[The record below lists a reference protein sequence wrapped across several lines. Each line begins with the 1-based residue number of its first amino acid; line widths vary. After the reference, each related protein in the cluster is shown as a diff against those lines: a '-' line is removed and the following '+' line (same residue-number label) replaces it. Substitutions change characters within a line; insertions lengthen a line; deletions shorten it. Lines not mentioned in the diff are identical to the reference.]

1 MSTRMMKI
9 AWGAGVLL
17 VFGIAATLA
26 LGAQVGSEG
35 QVATFEAKLSPGA
48 LPRDR
53 LAPIKIRVEGE
64 FQATPENHL
73 AQLVSIEIGVN
84 RHGQMFTD
92 GLPTC
97 RYQQLV
103 ATDSSTALKV
113 CGDAQV
119 GHGILTATTAFA
131 EQKRTHSK
139 AKILAF
145 NGRQPGGGTV
155 IFLHINGHSPGPF
168 TVVIPIKVRRTQ
180 GTFGTT
186 FFAVMPG
193 YARRWAYLTK
203 FRFVIGR
210 HFKVDGHDQ
219 SFLMASCPAP
229 KGLNGAVF
237 PFARSVYRFLTTKT
251 LRTTLVGGCHV
262 RKERRLPAI
271 LGSDPEA
278 GER

>member
-1 MSTRMMKI
+1 MKK
-9 AWGAGVLL
+9 
-17 VFGIAATLA
+17 LA
-26 LGAQVGSEG
+26 LIVIAIAVGIGVAIASAAQVGSEG
-35 QVATFEAKLSPGA
+35 QVATFEAKLTPGS

-53 LAPIKIRVEGE
+53 LAPIQIRVEGE

-84 RHGQMFTD
+84 RHGQMFTE

-97 RYQQLV
+97 RFSQLV
-103 ATDSSTALKV
+103 ATSSAVALAQ
-113 CGDAQV
+113 CGDALV
-119 GHGILTATTAFA
+119 GHGVLTATTAFA

-139 AKILAF
+139 AEILAF
-145 NGRQPGGGTV
+145 NGRQPGGGTQ
-155 IFLHINGHSPGPF
+155 IFLHIHGNAPGPF

-210 HFKVDGHDQ
+210 HYLLHGKDQ
-219 SFLMASCPAP
+219 SFLAASCPAP

-237 PFARSVYRFLTTKT
+237 PFARSTYRFLTTKT

-262 RKERRLPAI
+262 R
-271 LGSDPEA
+271 GDN
-278 GER
+278 